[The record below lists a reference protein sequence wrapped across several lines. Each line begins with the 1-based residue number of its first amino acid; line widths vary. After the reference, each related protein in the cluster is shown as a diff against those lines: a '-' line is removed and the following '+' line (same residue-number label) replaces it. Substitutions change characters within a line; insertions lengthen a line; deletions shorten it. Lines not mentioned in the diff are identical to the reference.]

1 WLVLCGVAAAAPVRI
16 RVTAGFAHGWIV
28 GVKPGKL
35 LWPCVGKH
43 ADCLPV
49 PPPPCRGSCAI
60 DNASRHGSE
69 DSRFDSWLARRHVL
83 TVRWEDLYALL
94 WPSVLSLG
102 STFAA

>member
-1 WLVLCGVAAAAPVRI
+1 MAAATPVRI
-16 RVTAGFAHGWIV
+16 RVTASFAHGWIV

-49 PPPPCRGSCAI
+49 PPLPCRASGAM
-60 DNASRHGSE
+60 DNASDYGSE

-102 STFAA
+102 STFAADFGGP